1 MATTRPYEIVIITD
15 PATDDQA
22 NEQLVKRTVGQV
34 TAAGGSV
41 GKIERWG
48 RRKLAYE
55 IRKKTEGYYVLIEAS
70 APPASIKEIDRQ
82 LMLADE
88 VMRHKI
94 IQIPANTVGRLTT
107 NPPSLEEVS
116 AAQRESR
123 GDRGD
128 RGDRGPRSGGGR
140 GRDRA
145 DRD

>member
-1 MATTRPYEIVIITD
+1 MAIIRPYEIVIITD
-15 PATDDQA
+15 PGVDDQV

-70 APPASIKEIDRQ
+70 APPSSIKELDRQ
-82 LMLADE
+82 LQLADE

-94 IQIPANTVGRLTT
+94 IQIPANTVGRLTA

-116 AAQRESR
+116 AAQRENRS
-123 GDRGD
+123 DRGD
-128 RGDRGPRSGGGR
+128 RGEGRGRGR
-140 GRDRA
+140 GRDR
-145 DRD
+145 D